1 MLTVKIDAFE
11 GPLDLLLHLIEKAEV
26 DIYDISVAEIT
37 NQYIAY
43 IHSMQELELEI
54 ASEYLVM
61 AATLLHLKSKMLLPQ
76 QEENLEPADVSESD
90 EIQTREELIERLL
103 EYKKYKQVAMKLR
116 EKEVERSKIYTR
128 PAENLSMYIQEGEVN
143 PVANISLYHLLD
155 VFYRVLNRRKGAPPA
170 KIERDEVSIE
180 KKMEEIT
187 NILARKRHVLFSQ
200 LLLDARHKSE
210 VITTFL
216 AILELIKKQLII
228 CHQRKLFDDI
238 SIVSCI
244 KDGKHGS

>member
-37 NQYIAY
+37 NQYIAF
-43 IHSMQELELEI
+43 IHDMQELELEV

-61 AATLLHLKSKMLLPQ
+61 AATLLALKSKMLLPK
-76 QEENLEPADVSESD
+76 QEDASESADVSEYD
-90 EIQTREELIERLL
+90 EIDTREELIERLI
-103 EYKKYKQVAMKLR
+103 EYKKYKQLAMKLR
-116 EKEVERSKIYTR
+116 EKEVERSQIYTR

-155 VFYRVLNRRKGAPPA
+155 VFYHVLNRKKVEPPA
-170 KIERDEVSIE
+170 RIERDEISIE

-187 NILARKRHVLFSQ
+187 SLLARKQHVYFSQ
-200 LLLDARHKSE
+200 LLQDARHKSE
-210 VITTFL
+210 VIATFL
-216 AILELIKKQLII
+216 AILELIKKKLIT
-228 CHQRKLFDDI
+228 CHQEKLFAEI
-238 SIVSCI
+238 SIVSCV
-244 KDGKHGS
+244 KDEKHGS